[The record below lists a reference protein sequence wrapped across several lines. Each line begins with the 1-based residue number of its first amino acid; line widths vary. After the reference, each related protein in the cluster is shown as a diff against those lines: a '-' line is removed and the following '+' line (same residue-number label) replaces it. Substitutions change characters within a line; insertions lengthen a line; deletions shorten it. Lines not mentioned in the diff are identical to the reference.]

1 MNNSSEDQNVV
12 KDAIRIAHVFNKHLF
27 ENCPHCQ
34 KLLEEIFR
42 NEN

>member
-12 KDAIRIAHVFNKHLF
+12 KDAIRIAHALNKHLL

-34 KLLEEIFR
+34 KLFEEVFE